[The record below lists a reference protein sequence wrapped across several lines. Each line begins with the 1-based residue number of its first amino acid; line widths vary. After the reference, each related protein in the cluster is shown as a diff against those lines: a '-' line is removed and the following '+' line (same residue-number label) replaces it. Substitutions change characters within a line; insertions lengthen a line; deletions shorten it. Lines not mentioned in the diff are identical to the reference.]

1 MKKRKV
7 KKKSAIILIPCV
19 ITCKCYFGHLVQKEG
34 KKKKKNVTK
43 TLHFQAFDDI
53 LVKSSYSFIKP
64 SFVFFFRE
72 EKKSENENIPS
83 PL

>member
-1 MKKRKV
+1 MRIGTFGTKK
-7 KKKSAIILIPCV
+7 
-19 ITCKCYFGHLVQKEG
+19 G

-64 SFVFFFRE
+64 SFVFFFER
-72 EKKSENENIPS
+72 KKSLKMKTFPR
-83 PL
+83 LYKRHTLC

>member
-19 ITCKCYFGHLVQKEG
+19 ITCKCYFGHLVQKKG

-53 LVKSSYSFIKP
+53 LVKSDDILVKSSYSFIKP
-64 SFVFFFRE
+64 SFVFFSRG
-72 EKKSENENIPS
+72 KKV
-83 PL
+83 